1 MNFFASN
8 QTTLVAARPGRR
20 GGFSVVEVVVVVG
33 LMSFIVLG
41 LVMMFSQ
48 TQRAYKLGT
57 SQVDVLEGGRA
68 TIDMIG
74 RELSVITPSR
84 ISGAVNFYAD
94 LPFAGPITQI
104 LPGLPAVTR
113 TNAIYDLYFLSK
125 ENQTWS
131 GIGYAIGNRQA
142 GVGTLYR
149 YEMSARAPVSPQL
162 MFQNFFYYAD
172 NRITTNRNEPL
183 DNQLDL
189 NISRLIDGVVHF
201 RVRTYDIKGSWITNE
216 FAPTNEFGVYGQTN
230 ISLAVSTLIPGEIR
244 YFGMYSNLVPATVEL
259 ELGVL
264 EDAILAKARA
274 IPDLTARTNYLVQQ
288 VSHVHLFR
296 LRVPVRNIDPTA
308 FQ

>member
-1 MNFFASN
+1 MKIFASN
-8 QTTLVAARPGRR
+8 QTTPVAAQPERR

-84 ISGAVNFYAD
+84 ISGTENFYAD
-94 LPFAGPITQI
+94 LPFDPPITQI

-131 GIGYAIGNRQA
+131 GIGYHIGNRQA

-149 YEMSARAPVSPQL
+149 YQMSARAPVSPQL

-201 RVRTYDIKGSWITNE
+201 RVRAYDNTGSWITNTVGIT
-216 FAPTNEFGVYGQTN
+216 PTNT
-230 ISLAVSTLIPGEIR
+230 IWLADSGLIPGEMR
-244 YFGMYSNLVPATVEL
+244 YRAMYSNLVPATVEL

-264 EDAILAKARA
+264 EDSILAKARA
-274 IPDLTARTNYLVQQ
+274 IPDLTARTNYLAQQ
-288 VSHVHLFR
+288 VSRVHLFR
-296 LRVPVRNIDPTA
+296 LRVPVRNVDPTA